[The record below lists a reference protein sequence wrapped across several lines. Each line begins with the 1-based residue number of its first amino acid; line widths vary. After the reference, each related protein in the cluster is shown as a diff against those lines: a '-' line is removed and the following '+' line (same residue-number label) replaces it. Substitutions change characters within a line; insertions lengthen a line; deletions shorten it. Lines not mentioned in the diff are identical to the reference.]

1 MEISGRTRLLGLIGS
16 PVEHSGLPAMY
27 NYCFEKYDLDYRY
40 LAFNIPLEKTWEA
53 VEAIRL
59 LNLRGPT

>member
-16 PVEHSGLPAMY
+16 PVEHSASPAMY
-27 NYCFEKYDLDYRY
+27 NYCFEKYDLDCRY
-40 LAFNIPLEKTWEA
+40 LAFSIPLEKARGA

-59 LNLRGPT
+59 FNLRGPT